1 MAEENHVAT
10 LIREMNEQGG
20 ATETPPSPPAPEPP
34 VTPPAGTAEPAKPTP
49 KPAAQPPKKED
60 GPEYTPPDPAFIK
73 KEEGSTP
80 AEPAPPA
87 PAVNDEVFYSRL
99 SEVTEGSIKTQDDLV
114 RLITDY
120 NDLVEQSQ
128 KGFEPKFSD
137 ERAKWAYQ
145 LLTQNQGKEPEAA
158 MRTLRAL
165 SFDTKGKSEKE
176 VLFEG
181 YLLDPNNADLTPA
194 KALQYF
200 EAEFEEKYSLLGK
213 DDAELTPE
221 QQRQKLNQERQ
232 LANSVRETKGAIEK
246 LQTEFKATEE
256 EPRQVS
262 EKVVS
267 SINSAVD
274 KFGGVK
280 MTWAEN
286 PTDLDYL
293 QIPVED
299 PQELQ
304 AIKQD
309 VLNPNEWYNQFIS
322 QFDLSTPQG
331 YEEFIQEFWMMRN
344 HKKIAQLA
352 YDHGYR
358 LGDLARVNKL
368 KNATPPADIAKGAA
382 PPPASPA
389 EKSFMET
396 WAEAEKR

>member
-1 MAEENHVAT
+1 MAEEENAVASI
-10 LIREMNEQGG
+10 IRTMNEEGG
-20 ATETPPSPPAPEPP
+20 NQPTETPPTPAEPPA
-34 VTPPAGTAEPAKPTP
+34 TPPPAEPAQQTP
-49 KPAAQPPKKED
+49 KPAAQAPKKED
-60 GPEYTPPDPAFIK
+60 GSEYTPPEPSFIK
-73 KEEGSTP
+73 KDESAPAAPATP
-80 AEPAPPA
+80 E

-99 SEVTEGSIKTQDDLV
+99 SEVTEGSVKTQDDLV

-120 NDLVEQSQ
+120 NELVEQSQ
-128 KGFEPKFSD
+128 KGFEPKFPD

-181 YLLDPNNADLTPA
+181 YLLDPNNADLAPA

-232 LANSVRETKGAIEK
+232 LANSVRETKGSFEK

-274 KFGGVK
+274 KFGGIK

-286 PTDLDYL
+286 PTDLDFL
-293 QIPVED
+293 QIPIED
-299 PQELQ
+299 QQELQ

-309 VLNPNEWYNQFIS
+309 ALNPNEWYNQFIG
-322 QFDLSTPQG
+322 QFDLSTQQG
-331 YEEFIQEFWMMRN
+331 YDEFIQEFYMMRN

-368 KNATPPADIAKGAA
+368 KNATQPADIAKGAA
-382 PPPASPA
+382 SPPASPA
-389 EKSFMET
+389 EKSFMDT
-396 WAEAEKR
+396 WADAKR